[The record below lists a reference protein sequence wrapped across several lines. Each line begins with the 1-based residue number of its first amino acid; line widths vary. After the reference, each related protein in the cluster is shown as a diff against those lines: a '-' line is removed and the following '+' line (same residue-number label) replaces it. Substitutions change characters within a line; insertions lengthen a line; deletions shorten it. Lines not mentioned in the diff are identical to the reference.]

1 MHNINLFAKTV
12 LSISVCCISTVG
24 LAATEVHSAHASSA
38 EIATIAAQADTQS
51 HQSHQSDSSV
61 QESQSHDHRKEHGAQ
76 VYAVST
82 LDTQWQVNDH
92 AEGVLKSKLQTRIG
106 TDENKLFVKI
116 HSDKQES
123 QATEYDAKLLY
134 SRMISDFWDVQ
145 AGVRYRHEVNQQEHQ
160 TDREDKFDAVFGLHG
175 LAPYFFETDA
185 YFYLGEDQYAALS
198 FETTRD
204 LLLTQKLIAQP
215 YLDVD
220 VILQDDAKYAKK
232 TGLNR
237 AAVGVEM
244 RYEISKNIMP
254 YISAGYEYTKGD
266 QHTAWQSATG
276 SEQGGLYAIGLR
288 LRF

>member
-1 MHNINLFAKTV
+1 MHNTNLFAKTV
-12 LSISVCCISTVG
+12 LSILVCCISTVG
-24 LAATEVHSAHASSA
+24 LAATEAHSAHASSA
-38 EIATIAAQADTQS
+38 EITIIADQADTQS
-51 HQSHQSDSSV
+51 HQLHQSASSV
-61 QESQSHDHRKEHGAQ
+61 QELQSHDHRKVHGAQ
-76 VYAVST
+76 IYTVST

-92 AEGVLKSKLQTRIG
+92 AEGVLKSELQTRIG

-116 HSDKQES
+116 HSDKHES

-145 AGVRYRHEVNQQEHQ
+145 AGVRYRHEVNQQAHQ
-160 TDREDKFDAVFGLHG
+160 TDREDKFDAVLGLHG

-198 FETTRD
+198 LEATRD

-237 AAVGVEM
+237 AALGVEM

-254 YISAGYEYTKGD
+254 YISAGYEYTKGN
-266 QHTAWQSATG
+266 QQTAWQSATD

-288 LRF
+288 FRF

>member
-1 MHNINLFAKTV
+1 MHNTNLFVKTV

-24 LAATEVHSAHASSA
+24 LAATVEHSAHASSA
-38 EIATIAAQADTQS
+38 EVATIAAQADTQS
-51 HQSHQSDSSV
+51 HQSHQSASSV

-76 VYAVST
+76 IYAVST

-145 AGVRYRHEVNQQEHQ
+145 AGVRYRHEVTQQAHQ
-160 TDREDKFDAVFGLHG
+160 TDREDKFDAVLGLHG

-185 YFYLGEDQYAALS
+185 YFYLGEDQYAALNL
-198 FETTRD
+198 ETTRD

-237 AAVGVEM
+237 AAAGVEM

-254 YISAGYEYTKGD
+254 YINAGYEYTKGN
-266 QHTAWQSATG
+266 QHTAWQPATD

-288 LRF
+288 FRF

>member
-1 MHNINLFAKTV
+1 
-12 LSISVCCISTVG
+12 
-24 LAATEVHSAHASSA
+24 
-38 EIATIAAQADTQS
+38 
-51 HQSHQSDSSV
+51 
-61 QESQSHDHRKEHGAQ
+61 EHGAQ

-145 AGVRYRHEVNQQEHQ
+145 AGVRYRHEVTQQAHQ

-237 AAVGVEM
+237 AAVGMEM

-254 YISAGYEYTKGD
+254 YISAGYEYTKGN
-266 QHTAWQSATG
+266 QQTAWQSATG
-276 SEQGGLYAIGLR
+276 SEQGGLYAIGFR
-288 LRF
+288 VRF

>member
-1 MHNINLFAKTV
+1 M
-12 LSISVCCISTVG
+12 
-24 LAATEVHSAHASSA
+24 
-38 EIATIAAQADTQS
+38 
-51 HQSHQSDSSV
+51 

-82 LDTQWQVNDH
+82 LDTQWKVNDH

-116 HSDKQES
+116 HSDKHES
-123 QATEYDAKLLY
+123 QATEYDVKLLY

-145 AGVRYRHEVNQQEHQ
+145 AGVRYRHEVTQQAHQ
-160 TDREDKFDAVFGLHG
+160 TDREDQLDAVLGLHG

-198 FETTRD
+198 LETTRD

-237 AAVGVEM
+237 AAVGMEM

-254 YISAGYEYTKGD
+254 YISAGYEYTKGN
-266 QHTAWQSATG
+266 QQTAWQSATG
-276 SEQGGLYAIGLR
+276 SEQGGLYAIGFR
-288 LRF
+288 VRF